1 MNWLFNNWNVS
12 IEVLLSAQNVPQ
24 IQKIHAIYGRY
35 ELMKLSVE
43 ELQDRILR
51 KDSRKMEVFDWY
63 GMERAIWSL
72 LNKGIL
78 TKMYNKGF
86 PMLNKLRILFVFG
99 ILIASV
105 VEIILEFYESSQN
118 IEQKGLK
125 IGWVNSSAGAFF
137 MSKFAWKTCA
147 FESLLRKN
155 DPYTMNEEIHI
166 MILFQHRLKRIN
178 LHMARSRNSI
188 TSEWMQNTHRANNL

>member
-86 PMLNKLRILFVFG
+86 PMLN
-99 ILIASV
+99 
-105 VEIILEFYESSQN
+105 N
-118 IEQKGLK
+118 
-125 IGWVNSSAGAFF
+125 
-137 MSKFAWKTCA
+137 
-147 FESLLRKN
+147 
-155 DPYTMNEEIHI
+155 
-166 MILFQHRLKRIN
+166 
-178 LHMARSRNSI
+178 
-188 TSEWMQNTHRANNL
+188 